1 MQTNNYNLMKN
12 RLATITLLFS
22 IAFYAQTYVSNVTIV
37 DVENQKLLPNKT
49 VVILKDVIS
58 DIQSSKKVKIPE
70 NAKIIDGT
78 GKYLVPGLTDAHI
91 HFSQNGGLYTRP
103 DAIDLRKF
111 TPYEEDIT
119 ISKTK
124 MEDKLRR
131 YLKNGITTVFDVGST
146 LYFLEKSK
154 AFKDKNFS
162 PTIYMTG
169 PLSTTYKPQVYE
181 NFPDDSPFALTQTIE
196 DGIKSVQDQLPFKP
210 DFIKIWYIVGADG
223 LAIEESA
230 RKNLPIV
237 KAIID
242 EAHKNNLK
250 VAVHA
255 TQRITAQLAVE
266 NGADFLVHS
275 VDDEILKPDFVQLIK
290 KNKVVICP
298 TLIVHGG
305 YVNTFGQNLNFS
317 TYELKTTEPQQL
329 GTLLDLKHLSDT
341 NLVNAYKAQG
351 NSEQMLSG
359 LKASDSISSAN
370 LKLLSDAGV
379 TIATGTDAGNIGTL
393 HVSSYQ
399 AELQA
404 MKASGMSNW
413 QILIASTINGAK
425 ILDKEEEFG
434 SIAVGKKANLILLNA
449 SPIDD
454 LKNLTKIDKV
464 INKGAVFNPEDLL
477 KDTPENLAQ
486 RQLNGYNFRNIEAF
500 LEPYADD
507 VEVYNFPNALR
518 YKGKDAMRKGYAQMF
533 ENTPNLHCEL
543 INRIVQGSIVI
554 DQERV
559 QVGDRT
565 IEAIAVY
572 HIENGKI
579 QKVYF
584 MQ

>member
-1 MQTNNYNLMKN
+1 MKTAF
-12 RLATITLLFS
+12 LTVIACLFS
-22 IAFYAQTYVSNVTIV
+22 IAMYSQTYITNVTIT
-37 DVENQKLLPNKT
+37 DVENQKMIPNQT
-49 VVILKDVIS
+49 VVISKDIIS
-58 DIQSSKKVKIPE
+58 DIQSSKKIEIPE
-70 NAKIIDGT
+70 NATIIDGT
-78 GKYLVPGLTDAHI
+78 GKYLAPGLTDAHI

-111 TPYEEDIT
+111 RPYEDEIK
-119 ISKTK
+119 ISKTN
-124 MEDKLRR
+124 MEGKLRR

-154 AFKDKNFS
+154 DFKDKDFA

-169 PLSTTYKPQVYE
+169 PLSTTYKPEIYK
-181 NFPDDSPFALTQTIE
+181 NFADDAPFTLTQTIE
-196 DGIKSVQDQLPFKP
+196 DGIKSVKDQLPYQP

-223 LAIEESA
+223 LSIEESA

-275 VDDEILKPDFVQLIK
+275 VDDEILKPEFIQLMK

-317 TYELKTTEPQQL
+317 SYELKTTEPHQL

-341 NLVNAYKAQG
+341 LTVNRYRAMG
-351 NSEQMLSG
+351 NSEEMLAG
-359 LKASDSISSAN
+359 LKVADSISRAN

-399 AELQA
+399 AELKA
-404 MKASGMSNW
+404 MKASGLSNW
-413 QILIASTINGAK
+413 QILVASTLNGAK
-425 ILDKEEEFG
+425 ILDKEKEFG
-434 SIAVGKKANLILLNA
+434 SVAVGKKANLILLEA

-454 LKNLTKIDKV
+454 LENLTKIDKV
-464 INKGAVFNPEDLL
+464 INKGKVFNPEGLL
-477 KDTPENLAQ
+477 KDTPEDLAQ
-486 RQLNGYNFRNIEAF
+486 RQLNGYNFRNIDAF
-500 LEPYADD
+500 LEPYAED
-507 VEVYNFPNALR
+507 VEVYNFPDELQ
-518 YKGKDAMRKGYAQMF
+518 YKGKDAMRNSYAQMF
-533 ENTPNLHCEL
+533 ANTPNLHCEL
-543 INRIVQGSIVI
+543 VNRIVQGKMVI

-559 QVGDRT
+559 QAGNLV
-565 IEAIAVY
+565 IEAIAIY
-572 HIENGKI
+572 HIENEKI

-584 MQ
+584 IK